1 MQLDP
6 EASDSVK
13 LRAMHCSERRRQR
26 HTAIDPDL
34 VRAPAFRALA
44 AEMVRLALPLGFQN
58 VLLGHGLQPD
68 QGSVSFFWQ
77 PIGSQSERPYCRVNR
92 VGSKTSLSGRDAT
105 TYAIRTS
112 GAKPSFSHSYSAV
125 LAAC

>member
-1 MQLDP
+1 
-6 EASDSVK
+6 
-13 LRAMHCSERRRQR
+13 MHCSERKRQR

-58 VLLGHGLQPD
+58 VLLGRGLQPD

-77 PIGSQSERPYCRVNR
+77 RV
-92 VGSKTSLSGRDAT
+92 AE
-105 TYAIRTS
+105 
-112 GAKPSFSHSYSAV
+112 
-125 LAAC
+125 

>member
-1 MQLDP
+1 MHCFRT
-6 EASDSVK
+6 EASTTYGD
-13 LRAMHCSERRRQR
+13 R
-26 HTAIDPDL
+26 L
-34 VRAPAFRALA
+34 VRAPAFRAVA

-58 VLLGHGLQPD
+58 VLLGRGLQPD

-92 VGSKTSLSGRDAT
+92 VGSKTYLSGRDAT
-105 TYAIRTS
+105 TYPIRRS
-112 GAKPSFSHSYSAV
+112 GAKPSFSHSYNAV